1 MSDKLK
7 VHGLDGTMVVPDW
20 PALTLAELRDLF
32 EPFADLGVP
41 IDIVFTSPRPLSAAA
56 VINTARGSFFVKR
69 HARVVR
75 DREGLLEEHRFMSH
89 LHAHGARV
97 PRVLA
102 DSSGNSAIEI
112 GNSTYEVHEIAQ
124 GIDIYADAIS
134 WTPFFCAAHAQQ
146 AGRTLAQLHLAAR
159 GFEAPRRH
167 VQPLVA
173 SFTIFNEA
181 DAAAE
186 MRRYL
191 DARAT
196 LAGHSGVQR
205 CAEAALEV
213 LAPYQAEL
221 LPLLSHLHPL
231 WTHND
236 LHASNLLWSSAG
248 EDAHA
253 TALIDFGLAD
263 QTNAAHDLANAIERN
278 IVEWLALAQDPG
290 QPDDVRVHFDHLQAL
305 LNGYESVRPLSDEEA
320 AALAPMTA
328 LCHVEFALSEADY
341 FLGALNSEENAR
353 RAYDGYLVGHA
364 RWFRSVSGVGLL
376 DVIRH
381 WADSRRKVHQ

>member
-1 MSDKLK
+1 MSDNLK

-89 LHAHGARV
+89 LHAHGARI

-102 DSSGNSAIEI
+102 DRSGNSAIEI

-134 WTPFFCAAHAQQ
+134 WTPFFCAAHARQ

-173 SFTIFNEA
+173 SFTIFNKVH
-181 DAAAE
+181 AAAE

-191 DARAT
+191 AARAT
-196 LAGHSGVQR
+196 LAGHAGVQR

-236 LHASNLLWSSAG
+236 LHASNLLWSAAG